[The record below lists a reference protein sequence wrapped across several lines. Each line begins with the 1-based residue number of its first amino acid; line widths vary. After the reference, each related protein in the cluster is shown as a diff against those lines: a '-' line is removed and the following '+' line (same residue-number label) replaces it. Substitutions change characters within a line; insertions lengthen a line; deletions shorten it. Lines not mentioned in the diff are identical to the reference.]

1 MWTEPGSVVILLR
14 ARDAAAARLFDTA
27 AQIAAATD
35 SMLAVLCAPALAGA
49 AEMEQWIAERAAT
62 HPVRVQVEAV
72 PAEPVALS
80 ERLGQLDCRV
90 VALEAGLAEGSGARL
105 RRLIERFSCDMLVVP

>member
-1 MWTEPGSVVILLR
+1 MP
-14 ARDAAAARLFDTA
+14 AAARLFDMA

-49 AEMEQWIAERAAT
+49 AGVEHWIAERAAT
-62 HPVRVQVEAV
+62 HRVRVRIEAA
-72 PAEPVALS
+72 PAEPAALR

-90 VALEAGLAEGSGARL
+90 IALEAGLLERGDSGL
-105 RRLIERFSCDMLVVP
+105 GDLVERFSCDMLVVP